1 MSMSDSAYSL
11 FVQQQT
17 DRGIDVEQVKARLKE
32 LKVETPSW
40 GYGDSGT
47 RFKVFKQVGVP
58 RNPFEKLDDA
68 AQVHRLTGICP
79 SVALHIPWDKVDDYD
94 QLQQHAASLN
104 LTLGAINPNLFQD
117 DDYIFGSLCNSNP
130 AIRRRAVEHMLECIE
145 IARTVNSS
153 IISLW
158 LADGTNYPGQDSIRG
173 RKHRLLETL
182 TEVYQALDPNMRLLI
197 EYKFFEP
204 AFYHTDLGDWG
215 MAYNMALK
223 LGDQAQVLVDTG
235 HHAQGT
241 NVEQIV
247 AYLLDEQ
254 KLGGFHFNNRKY
266 ADDDLIVGS
275 VNPYELFLIFYQ
287 ILDAHADANKGIQ
300 QTAENIA
307 YMIDQSHC
315 IEPKIPAMIRSVLN
329 VHTQYAKA
337 LLINLDEVKAAQE
350 KQDVLGAENAVR
362 EAFEFDVTPLLHVV
376 REEMGV
382 PINPMRAYLESGY
395 ADSIKP
401 RGKGGASW

>member
-1 MSMSDSAYSL
+1 MGDSAYT
-11 FVQQQT
+11 FFEQHQAN
-17 DRGIDVEQVKARLKE
+17 RGINLEEVKQQLKA
-32 LKVETPSW
+32 LKIETPSW

-47 RFKVFKQVGVP
+47 RFKVFKQVGIP
-58 RNPFEKLDDA
+58 RNPFEKLEDA
-68 AQVHRLTGICP
+68 AQVHRVTGACP
-79 SVALHIPWDKVDDYD
+79 SVALHIPWDKVEDYD
-94 QLQQHAASLN
+94 QLRHHAESLG
-104 LTLGAINPNLFQD
+104 LTLGAINPNLFQE
-117 DDYIFGSLCNSNP
+117 DDYIFGSLCNSNES
-130 AIRRRAVEHMLECIE
+130 IRRQAVNHTLECVD
-145 IARTVNSS
+145 IARSTGSS
-153 IISLW
+153 LISLW
-158 LADGTNYPGQDSIRG
+158 LADGTNYPGQDNIRE
-173 RKHRLLETL
+173 RKHRLLASLQEL
-182 TEVYQALDPNMRLLI
+182 YQALDPHMRLLI

-223 LGDQAQVLVDTG
+223 LGPQALVLVDTG

-254 KLGGFHFNNRKY
+254 KLGGFHFNSRKY

-287 ILDAHADANKGIQ
+287 ILDASSATDAGTR
-300 QTAENIA
+300 QTAANIA

-315 IEPKIPAMIRSVLN
+315 IEPKIPAMIRSILN
-329 VHTQYAKA
+329 VQTQFAKA
-337 LLINLDEVKAAQE
+337 LLINFDAVKQAQE
-350 KQDVLGAENAVR
+350 QQDVLAAENAIR
-362 EAFEFDVTPLLHVV
+362 EAFEFDVTPLLQVV

-382 PINPMRAYLESGY
+382 PVDPMRAYLQSDYGQRIL
-395 ADSIKP
+395 A